1 MVAMGLTSCL
11 GSSNDSETVVTDYY
25 NCIVTSFSLEDN
37 TNVCSG
43 LSKYSFTIDNYG
55 LSDDSIHAL
64 YPNDGIIFNPDSL
77 PRGVIADS
85 VKISVSFSKP
95 DSVYLELFGLDGEA
109 SITAPREVKERFLAQ
124 LKKLVVSVFRPK
136 GANRIFEI
144 GRLANRS
151 FGGFLIGKLIDN
163 V

>member
-1 MVAMGLTSCL
+1 M
-11 GSSNDSETVVTDYY
+11 TDYY

-77 PRGVIADS
+77 PAGSVADS
-85 VKISVSFSKP
+85 IKLTLSYTSP
-95 DSVYLELFGLDGEA
+95 YSVYFYQYVMVRTSG
-109 SITAPREVKERFLAQ
+109 
-124 LKKLVVSVFRPK
+124 
-136 GANRIFEI
+136 
-144 GRLANRS
+144 
-151 FGGFLIGKLIDN
+151 
-163 V
+163 

>member
-1 MVAMGLTSCL
+1 MCLKRAIFEEKSLNLRTIFGIKIDMKLFRHISGLICWTLVAIGLTSCL
-11 GSSNDSETVVTDYY
+11 GSGNDSETVVTDYY

-95 DSVYLELFGLDGEA
+95 DSVYLELFGLDGELGQYLT
-109 SITAPREVKERFLAQ
+109 IRQENLNYQ
-124 LKKLVVSVFRPK
+124 
-136 GANRIFEI
+136 
-144 GRLANRS
+144 
-151 FGGFLIGKLIDN
+151 
-163 V
+163 